1 MLISELLIAA
11 RCSYLANDRYAE
23 SLFKAFYDVLARV
36 LVKLRFRRDHT
47 VHPLPQ

>member
-1 MLISELLIAA
+1 MLIIELLIEGN
-11 RCSYLANDRYAE
+11 CYYLANDHYAE